1 MLPLRYIG
9 EALGCDVDWND
20 ATRTITITQ
29 DGNVFTMT
37 IDQIIPGFGA
47 APTIKDG
54 RTLVPVRY
62 ISEMLGANVI
72 WDPVDQTVTI
82 VK

>member
-1 MLPLRYIG
+1 
-9 EALGCDVDWND
+9 
-20 ATRTITITQ
+20 
-29 DGNVFTMT
+29 MT

-72 WDPVDQTVTI
+72 WDPVDRTVTI